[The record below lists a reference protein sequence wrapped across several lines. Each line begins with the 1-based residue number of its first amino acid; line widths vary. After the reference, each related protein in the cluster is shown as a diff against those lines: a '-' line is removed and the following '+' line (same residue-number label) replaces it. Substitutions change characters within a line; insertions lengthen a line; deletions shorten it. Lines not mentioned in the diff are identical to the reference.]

1 MPICQFGE
9 SVYACVDCSD
19 PEGPVVCL
27 DLTGFEPGTDLKAL
41 MVPQR
46 PSVLSWLAAWAEGI
60 DLWQELCPLDLD

>member
-27 DLTGFEPGTDLKAL
+27 DLTGFESGTDLKAL